1 MAEFHFPKINPFQV
15 PQQVGSD
22 GIVSNYLFN
31 NYYMEYT
38 PAKWRQAVDRAIQYS
53 DLTLLDTI
61 YSYSIQSSSF
71 LESQINKRLIP
82 LYKRNFA
89 FEVNGKIDKKLT
101 DEHIKHSWWF
111 RKFMRYIFLSKF
123 YGVKLFQLDPAK
135 RELIDFPLRN
145 IDIFNKALRFGTY
158 QYYSVI
164 NADDYDNL
172 FYFQPDTDQDFKLGL
187 LQPISRAMIGIVQ
200 MFVNW
205 EVLGRRYS
213 FPLTTIGYN
222 ANSTENKNMAR
233 TVAQNLDMMTVPL
246 IPFRSEY
253 GNAGKSIYSIEVNP
267 VHTEMQSDAFRV
279 MKEYVIEYR
288 SEIMQLVTGGTLLGA
303 TEKNTNSENLAE
315 IHMQLYY
322 DILDTDT
329 REGLEMFN
337 RPEVTQKL
345 AKLLKEPRLAGA
357 KLVEV
362 PDKTV
367 TSKLFVEVGNMMA
380 KQGLQYSPESFEKV
394 GLEASDIKKEEKK
407 EGGLS
412 KIFGK
417 KTPKQPVEEE

>member
-1 MAEFHFPKINPFQV
+1 MADFHFPNINPFQV
-15 PQQVGSD
+15 PQKVGSD
-22 GIVSNYLFN
+22 GIESNYLFN
-31 NYYMEYT
+31 NYYMDYT

-61 YSYSIQSSSF
+61 YSYSLQSSPF

-101 DEHIKHSWWF
+101 EEHITNSWWF
-111 RKFMRYIFLSKF
+111 RKFMRYIALSKF
-123 YGVKLFQLDPAK
+123 YGVKLFQVDPEK
-135 RELIDFPLRN
+135 RELLDFPLRN
-145 IDIFNKALRFGTY
+145 IDIFNKALRLGTY
-158 QYYSVI
+158 QYYSII
-164 NADDYDNL
+164 NAKDYDNL

-205 EVLGRRYS
+205 ELLGKRYS

-222 ANSTENKNMAR
+222 ANNAENKNMAKL
-233 TVAQNLDMMTVPL
+233 VAQNLDMMTIPL

-253 GNAGKSIYSIEVNP
+253 GNAGRSIYAIEVNP
-267 VHTEMQSDAFRV
+267 VQTQTQSDAFRV

-315 IHMQLYY
+315 IHMQMYR

-329 REGLEMFN
+329 RENLEQFN

-345 AKLLKEPRLAGA
+345 AKLLKTPRLADA
-357 KLVEV
+357 KLVEI

-367 TSKLFVEVGNMMA
+367 TSKLFVEVGDMMA
-380 KQGLQYSPESFEKV
+380 RQGLQYSEKSFEKV
-394 GLEASDIKKEEKK
+394 GLETSDIKIKEQK
-407 EGGLS
+407 ESLTS
-412 KIFGK
+412 KLFGK
-417 KTPKQPVEEE
+417 KPKKEEVEE